1 MIKTPS
7 DHLLYSL
14 EGLVPNDFERFKFKL
29 QNTSLEKDHY
39 SRIPRGQLQAARPVK
54 LASLL
59 ITHYGEEYAVRLTLQ
74 VLRAINQN
82 FLAEELHKATG
93 PECLIQE
100 SGTDSSA
107 TSCSSRENKP
117 KGLRIPHV
125 LEGDRL
131 RQSGDGAPGLPASQ
145 PESGRVQKKP
155 QGKRG
160 DQKSSEGLDVPGK
173 PGARNMPQA
182 SKRSLGKQQG
192 ERGSDPI
199 NRLRPNASFSGLT
212 CGSYTG
218 SLGRAN
224 SKIREAHL
232 PSGQKRPKSLEI
244 TIFQGEREASNPGTL
259 LSQEKMRSD
268 NTDSAATPS
277 QVPTL
282 DVGATVAPEKGFRN
296 PEYSMSLKGGAFRNT
311 LSNVSFVRAK
321 TTWDHPEPTGPSK
334 KNVIEGQE
342 PPEPLRMVVGGEL
355 QEPSDLEVPPYSGK
369 PWDEAVD
376 VLCHAQDGGPI
387 GGTHVRDS
395 CRYSVASRDPKASAS
410 CSASCLQSQ
419 APLPVKNSGDCKQQE
434 AILSP
439 KDLPHCERHMKQG
452 QALFC
457 EDHGE
462 PICLICRL
470 SQEHQGHRVRPIEE
484 AALEY
489 KERIQKQLVYLK
501 ELRKS
506 GEEQRSRGDKKTADF
521 LKQTESRKQRFQHQ
535 LKQLYHFLEK
545 QEKLFMASL
554 EELDQTIGQVRESY
568 STRVSRD
575 IALLD
580 ELIGEL
586 EAKQCQPEWELMQ
599 DIGVTLHRA
608 KMVTV
613 PKAWATPP
621 EVEKKI
627 HLFYQKSGF
636 VEKSMKYFL
645 EILHSEMITINV
657 PELNCAQAY
666 AGKCPDQGKWLFPA
680 GFWCSPPLN
689 SRISLSMFPE
699 VGESPV
705 GTLPMDP
712 QTGILIF
719 SAVNVILDAETAHPN
734 LIFSK
739 DLKSV
744 RLGNKWD
751 RLPDNPERFDSC
763 IITLGLPSFLFGR
776 HYWEV
781 EVGNKTGWILGICKA
796 SISRKG
802 NMTLSP
808 DNGCWVVMMM
818 KRSELQ
824 VSTIPPTRLQMTEP
838 PRRVGIFLD
847 YTTQDISFYN
857 VTNKSIIYTFTGVS
871 CSGPLQPIFSP
882 GTHDGGKNLDPL
894 TICPVGGQG
903 PH

>member
-666 AGKCPDQGKWLFPA
+666 A
-680 GFWCSPPLN
+680 
-689 SRISLSMFPE
+689 
-699 VGESPV
+699 
-705 GTLPMDP
+705 
-712 QTGILIF
+712 
-719 SAVNVILDAETAHPN
+719 VNVILDAETAHPN

>member
-355 QEPSDLEVPPYSGK
+355 QEPSDLEVPPYSGTFSTAVSPGK

-657 PELNCAQAY
+657 
-666 AGKCPDQGKWLFPA
+666 
-680 GFWCSPPLN
+680 
-689 SRISLSMFPE
+689 
-699 VGESPV
+699 
-705 GTLPMDP
+705 
-712 QTGILIF
+712 
-719 SAVNVILDAETAHPN
+719 NVILDAETAHPN